1 MKKAFVI
8 LLCVL
13 LGLSVALNFYQYEI
27 RIERYEDIVSD
38 TITVYDTI
46 PYIKP
51 NPTDSTL
58 LGYVTAKLPVSVP
71 KLPKYVLKFP
81 ESIQKSQDSVENFG
95 KSVPKYDEEVNFPIK
110 IDNKGNSPEI
120 STNFPDSV
128 NVQIPITQKVYE
140 DSTYKA
146 YISGYNASLD
156 SFYIYPQTKIV
167 TIKEKP
173 KRWHLSVSAGYG
185 ITPKG
190 LQPCLM
196 VGVSYMIFSF

>member
-1 MKKAFVI
+1 M
-8 LLCVL
+8 
-13 LGLSVALNFYQYEI
+13 
-27 RIERYEDIVSD
+27 
-38 TITVYDTI
+38 
-46 PYIKP
+46 P
-51 NPTDSTL
+51 
-58 LGYVTAKLPVSVP
+58 
-71 KLPKYVLKFP
+71 
-81 ESIQKSQDSVENFG
+81 DSVGNFG
-95 KSVPKYDEEVNFPIK
+95 KSVPNDKEDNFPTK
-110 IDNKGNSPEI
+110 IDNKGNFPDI
-120 STNFPDSV
+120 SANFPDSV

>member
-27 RIERYEDIVSD
+27 RTEHHKDMVSD

-46 PYIKP
+46 PHIKP

-71 KLPKYVLKFP
+71 K
-81 ESIQKSQDSVENFG
+81 VERLDTQI
-95 KSVPKYDEEVNFPIK
+95 KKDSVPKFGEEINFPTK
-110 IDNKGNSPEI
+110 IDNKGNSPDI
-120 STNFPDSV
+120 SVNFPDSME
-128 NVQIPITQKVYE
+128 VQIPITQKVYE

-156 SFYIYPQTKIV
+156 SIYTYPQTKIV

-190 LQPCLM
+190 FQPCLM
-196 VGVSYMIFSF
+196 VGVSYTIFTF